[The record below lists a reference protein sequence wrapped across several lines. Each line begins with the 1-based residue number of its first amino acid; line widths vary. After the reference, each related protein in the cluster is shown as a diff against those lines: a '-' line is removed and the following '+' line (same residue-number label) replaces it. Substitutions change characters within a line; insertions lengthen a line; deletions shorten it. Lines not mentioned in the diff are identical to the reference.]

1 MILLKN
7 LTYIKEVKN
16 GLILLAGIFLLLVFG
31 VNLYFIDYFQ
41 NSSLQRVVMY
51 TMLYI
56 LIPVLFFPILVI
68 ISSRF
73 SLFKSL
79 KNIAIHF
86 ILSIVYVAVFTFLV
100 QFLRSA
106 IDGYNFFSEGLEMVV
121 SVLRRQFIVS
131 GSMAFLLYWG
141 IATLSGLQDYYKE
154 LAETTE
160 RNNELEA
167 QLNNATL
174 SALKAQLKPHFL
186 FNTLNMVDFLIHSNP
201 EKAISTLDRLED
213 LIKSTFDQN
222 RPNSCTI
229 EAEIDFLEKYL
240 DIEKSRFPERLSIK
254 LSIDDAT
261 KSSKIPCYLIQP
273 LVENSIKHGVGKSIK
288 KCTIRIST
296 YLDDANL
303 YIEVKDDGI
312 EQSRMS
318 ELKSEKWG
326 VGLKNIKERLT
337 IYYGESG
344 DLKITFPEEGGC
356 ISLIKIP
363 RNKLTKDDKNNNHR
377 R

>member
-1 MILLKN
+1 MILFRE
-7 LTYIKEVKN
+7 LTYIKEIRR
-16 GLILLAGIFLLLVFG
+16 GLILLAVIFLLLVFI
-31 VNLYFIDYFQ
+31 VNLYFIDQFQ
-41 NSSLQRVVMY
+41 NSSFQRVMMY
-51 TMLYI
+51 TMLYV
-56 LIPVLFFPILVI
+56 LIPFIFFPVI
-68 ISSRF
+68 VFISSKF
-73 SLFKSL
+73 SLFKSFRY
-79 KNIAIHF
+79 IAIHF
-86 ILSIVYVAVFTFLV
+86 ILSLVYVAVFTFLV

-106 IDGYNFFSEGLEMVV
+106 IDGYNFFSGGLEVVV

-141 IATLSGLQDYYKE
+141 IATLSGMQDYYE
-154 LAETTE
+154 DLTEATE
-160 RNNELEA
+160 RTNKLEA

-201 EKAISTLDRLED
+201 DKAINTLDRLEE

-240 DIEKSRFPERLSIK
+240 NIEKSRFQERLSLK
-254 LSIDDAT
+254 LHIDEET

-288 KCTIRIST
+288 KCTIIIST
-296 YLDDANL
+296 YLDNEYL
-303 YIEVKDDGI
+303 YVEVKDDGI
-312 EQSRMS
+312 EQSQES
-318 ELKSEKWG
+318 ELEKTKWG
-326 VGLKNIKERLT
+326 VGLKNIQERLT

-344 DLKITFPEEGGC
+344 GLRITFPETGGC
-356 ISLIKIP
+356 VSLIKIP
-363 RNKLTKDDKNNNHR
+363 RNKLTKDDKNDNSR
-377 R
+377 

>member
-1 MILLKN
+1 MILFRD
-7 LTYIKEVKN
+7 LTYIKEIRK
-16 GLILLAGIFLLLVFG
+16 GLIVLAGIFLILVFT
-31 VNLYFIDYFQ
+31 VNFYFIDQFQ
-41 NSSLQRVVMY
+41 NSSFQRVLMY
-51 TMLYI
+51 TMLYV
-56 LIPVLFFPILVI
+56 LIPVLFFPVIIL

-73 SLFKSL
+73 SLFKGF
-79 KNIAIHF
+79 KYIAIHF
-86 ILSIVYVAVFTFLV
+86 VLSIVYVAVFTFLV

-106 IDGYNFFSEGLEMVV
+106 IDGYNFFSGGLEVVV

-141 IATLSGLQDYYKE
+141 IATLSGMQDYYKD
-154 LAETTE
+154 LAEAAE
-160 RNNELEA
+160 RTNKLET

-201 EKAISTLDRLED
+201 GKAIHTLDRLEE

-240 DIEKSRFPERLSIK
+240 NIEKSRFQERLSLK
-254 LSIDDAT
+254 LNIDEQT

-288 KCTIRIST
+288 KCTIIIST
-296 YLDDANL
+296 YLEGE
-303 YIEVKDDGI
+303 YMFIEVKDDGI
-312 EQSRMS
+312 EESQVS
-318 ELKSEKWG
+318 ELKKDNWG
-326 VGLKNIKERLT
+326 VGLKNIQERLT

-344 DLKITFPEEGGC
+344 ELKITFPEEGGC
-356 ISLIKIP
+356 VSLIKIP
-363 RNKLTKDDKNNNHR
+363 RKKLTKDDKNNNSR